1 MGDNEIELEE
11 KGTTEILDDIDIVSE
26 NKSVEL
32 SRVGDR
38 LRPYLLFGTSLF
50 IAYFWDLVFIVL
62 QFVLFDW
69 EIVPIFFAILNS
81 ILFFISIGLCYQFK
95 SMAPLLYC
103 ILKFLINIAIA
114 AIWSYKIID
123 WVENQQEPGWVNEYD
138 KHLSPTLAL
147 GLAIMIFIVWYAI
160 ALALIFEMLF
170 AHYSPNVPFLLLAGG
185 YKKFKNPAKEELFD
199 PSENDNL

>member
-95 SMAPLLYC
+95 SMAPLLY
-103 ILKFLINIAIA
+103 
-114 AIWSYKIID
+114 
-123 WVENQQEPGWVNEYD
+123 
-138 KHLSPTLAL
+138 
-147 GLAIMIFIVWYAI
+147 
-160 ALALIFEMLF
+160 
-170 AHYSPNVPFLLLAGG
+170 
-185 YKKFKNPAKEELFD
+185 
-199 PSENDNL
+199 